1 METVRSNRH
10 KRTSTKR
17 RVKNK
22 KKQIGTNGNPNPS
35 LPKPRPPEAENARA
49 TTSSRSS
56 FPYTARKKCSSGSTG
71 TYYISQI
78 PILFARTTLTLF
90 FPNHRNM
97 LAERLLSK
105 VGYDVDRETHALELL
120 KLRFGEHNLH
130 KCEVML
136 KDMRDSK
143 RLNTNIKAPLAP
155 GTPGAAVDDAHETT
169 ETLRK
174 RYVLH
179 FPNCISQFDHTKLTL
194 FWQNSKATWTPS
206 WCPTCSGLRSKPK
219 PPISRCHR
227 QCTRSRQPTRSGTT
241 T

>member
-1 METVRSNRH
+1 M
-10 KRTSTKR
+10 
-17 RVKNK
+17 
-22 KKQIGTNGNPNPS
+22 
-35 LPKPRPPEAENARA
+35 
-49 TTSSRSS
+49 
-56 FPYTARKKCSSGSTG
+56 
-71 TYYISQI
+71 
-78 PILFARTTLTLF
+78 
-90 FPNHRNM
+90 
-97 LAERLLSK
+97 SK

-194 FWQNSKATWTPS
+194 FWQTSKVVAAAKS
-206 WCPTCSGLRSKPK
+206 EVGNLERVVSSLSHEKELLRKEHDVVTADRDVLGTQLVK
-219 PPISRCHR
+219 RNDELALLYEKIKIQQTVLNNGQR
-227 QCTRSRQPTRSGTT
+227 QVRPYGFSQIQAQRLMPRMACVYASLTT
-241 T
+241 TME

>member
-1 METVRSNRH
+1 M
-10 KRTSTKR
+10 
-17 RVKNK
+17 
-22 KKQIGTNGNPNPS
+22 
-35 LPKPRPPEAENARA
+35 
-49 TTSSRSS
+49 
-56 FPYTARKKCSSGSTG
+56 
-71 TYYISQI
+71 
-78 PILFARTTLTLF
+78 
-90 FPNHRNM
+90 
-97 LAERLLSK
+97 SK

-194 FWQNSKATWTPS
+194 FWQTSKVVAAAKS
-206 WCPTCSGLRSKPK
+206 EVGDLERVVSSLSHEKELLRKEHDVVTADRDVLGTQLVK
-219 PPISRCHR
+219 RNDELALLYEKIKIQQTVLNNGQR
-227 QCTRSRQPTRSGTT
+227 QVRPYGFSQIQAQRLMPRMACVYASLTT
-241 T
+241 TME

>member
-1 METVRSNRH
+1 M
-10 KRTSTKR
+10 
-17 RVKNK
+17 
-22 KKQIGTNGNPNPS
+22 
-35 LPKPRPPEAENARA
+35 
-49 TTSSRSS
+49 
-56 FPYTARKKCSSGSTG
+56 
-71 TYYISQI
+71 
-78 PILFARTTLTLF
+78 
-90 FPNHRNM
+90 
-97 LAERLLSK
+97 SK

-194 FWQNSKATWTPS
+194 FWQTSKVVAAAKS
-206 WCPTCSGLRSKPK
+206 EVGNLERVVSSLSHEKELLRKEHDVITADRDVLGTQLVK
-219 PPISRCHR
+219 RNDELALLYEKIKIQQTVLNNGQR
-227 QCTRSRQPTRSGTT
+227 QVRPYGFSQIQAQRLMPRMACVYASLTT
-241 T
+241 TME